1 MEKEFALDE
10 LFKFSSK
17 LEHEFDGLTITID
30 NLYENSEEIYEW
42 LKNQSYPY
50 WKYNP
55 ERNSNNSKVYND
67 CRLVFNNAHPTRL
80 YFAEI
85 ERLLNICRQYYWKG
99 EYQWDM
105 LYEFNCFQTITEFDS
120 KVQHYPHT
128 DDRFDT
134 PDTQAVLNCLI
145 YLDKEEDGGTAVYDG
160 EWISNDE
167 RFNLLY
173 PVEELFTLERVIPA
187 KFNRCVIFPGNRL
200 HGGFIEDY
208 KKYSGDKWRYTQ
220 VIFFNPQRGS

>member
-1 MEKEFALDE
+1 MDKTFALDDM
-10 LFKFSSK
+10 FKFSSK
-17 LEHEFDGLTITID
+17 LESSYDGFALTID
-30 NLYENSEEIYEW
+30 NLYEDPDRLYDWINS
-42 LKNQSYPY
+42 QSFPF

-55 ERNSNNSKVYND
+55 ERNSSNSKVYND
-67 CRLVFNNAHPTRL
+67 CRLVFNIAHPTRT
-80 YFAEI
+80 YFSEM
-85 ERLLNICRQYYWKG
+85 ERILNICRKHYWKTN
-99 EYQWDM
+99 YNWDM
-105 LYEFNCFQTITEFDS
+105 MYEFNCFQTITEFDP

-134 PDTQAVLNCLI
+134 PDTSAVLNCII

-173 PVEELFTLERVIPA
+173 PVEELFTLERVIPH

-200 HGGFIEDY
+200 HGGYIEDY
-208 KKYSGDKWRYTQ
+208 NSYKDDKWRFTQ
-220 VIFFNPQRGS
+220 VQFFHPRK